1 MISLESRPVNS
12 HDMSLSSGFRRRAS
26 LAAVLLAC
34 ACTARDA
41 GQADSVTAASEAEL
55 MAKGTQLLYQA
66 GDPIAAEA
74 AFREVLA
81 KNPTH
86 YGAHYQLA
94 VSLDR
99 GGRPVDARAEWN
111 EVLRMAESFKDSVS
125 AQAARA
131 RLGSPDTA
139 SQNGLMA
146 RGIDL
151 MYKQN
156 NPVAAIEQFE
166 AVLNR
171 NRVHYGA
178 TYQLAV
184 ALDRAN
190 RAADARQV
198 WQRVLPMAIQYKDQK
213 TVDTARARLR

>member
-1 MISLESRPVNS
+1 
-12 HDMSLSSGFRRRAS
+12 MSIPSALRRRLSFTAI
-26 LAAVLLAC
+26 VLAC
-34 ACTARDA
+34 ACSARDA
-41 GQADSVTAASEAEL
+41 GQSDSVVASSEAEL

-66 GDPIAAEA
+66 GDPIGAEA

-99 GGRPVDARAEWN
+99 GGRPADARMEWN
-111 EVLRMAESFKDSVS
+111 EVLRMAESFNDSVS

-139 SQNGLMA
+139 SQSGLMA

-151 MYKQN
+151 LYKQN
-156 NPVAAIEQFE
+156 NPAAAIEQFQ
-166 AVLNR
+166 AVLDR
-171 NRVHYGA
+171 NRAHYGA
-178 TYQLAV
+178 TYQMAV

-190 RAADARQV
+190 RPADAKQV
-198 WQRVLPMAIQYKDQK
+198 WQRVLPMAIQYKDQR
-213 TVDTARARLR
+213 TIDTARARLR